1 MEWEQYMCT
10 TDQRWRAGLAA
21 GPARGTNRGQNR
33 GELRRLELCEFAG
46 IAVEVSGV
54 LWSKIDSYTRGELRR
69 AAERIVFYAE
79 YYRDF
84 SGFLA

>member
-1 MEWEQYMCT
+1 MSTAEQH
-10 TDQRWRAGLAA
+10 LAA
-21 GPARGTNRGQNR
+21 CRAAAPDPRIYHWQNM
-33 GELRRLELCEFAG
+33 GALRRRELCEFAG
-46 IAVEVSGV
+46 IPVEVSGV
-54 LWSKIDSYTRGELRR
+54 RWSKIDSYTRGELRR